1 MKDLL
6 THFIIERPFL
16 FVRYVIYAL
25 VLIISFI
32 IMMIIKKYKNRN
44 K

>member
-1 MKDLL
+1 MDLL
-6 THFIIERPFL
+6 NHLILERPFL
-16 FVRYVIYAL
+16 FLRYVIYAL
-25 VLIISFI
+25 ILIISI